1 MQYSRFTEKGGTSLD
16 EKVKTRRK
24 YSSTLVTNSKITSEK
39 MKTKEPFRANAH
51 LLKLLGDELIGDDRL
66 AVFELVKN
74 SYDADATIVDVTLS
88 LNEEQSNIVV
98 WDKDGNGMDKNTIL
112 TKWMEIG
119 TDSKRSENKIRS
131 EKFDRLPLGEKGIGR
146 LAVHKLGTKLVVNTK
161 SKDSP
166 EYKITIDWPSLIGS
180 ANYIED
186 TEVDVEELVKPE
198 FFKDNKTG
206 TRIEINDLNNQDWTR
221 GEIRQL
227 KRLLTSLISPF
238 EAASDFHV
246 NFLAPGREKDL
257 KDLMESQD
265 ILDSSLW
272 KYVFT
277 IDEQGLFSYSYSYT
291 PPSIFKELLDT
302 KIQEDDVK
310 LELIT
315 PTKEEFLA
323 REKTIR
329 EKLLLNSED
338 LLDIGPITGT
348 FYVFLKDNK
357 VLNAQGSSQT
367 IKSYLREQTG
377 IRIYRDGIRVFNYG
391 EPNDD
396 WLGLNAGRINSP
408 GKKIDTGMVIAGIDL
423 SLGKSSGLKEKTNRE
438 GFDDNSTFKRL
449 KWIMASVVE
458 HFHLCHRDDREKL
471 SQYLLGK
478 TVDNSDTTE
487 KFAVIIEDV
496 RKSIKKHGIED
507 ELGGKINQI
516 ESDFAV
522 IFHEV
527 ERGVDELNESIKRT
541 DDYTKLL
548 KRADHLAK
556 LLEGFAPLLR
566 RNERKTFA
574 IKALAQRVIEL
585 TEHRFEH
592 HNIVISCPLIS
603 GESEGFNITAPFG
616 LLQATLNNLI
626 DNSIHWTSLK
636 AEKDGDSYKA
646 GIRIETLPT
655 FFKEGPALAVLDNG
669 PGFTITPDEAV
680 QPFKTTRPSGM
691 GVGLYYVDKVM
702 ETIGGKLLICDAKEL
717 DISDAHD
724 GAAVVL
730 IFKKEK

>member
-1 MQYSRFTEKGGTSLD
+1 
-16 EKVKTRRK
+16 
-24 YSSTLVTNSKITSEK
+24 
-39 MKTKEPFRANAH
+39 MKTTKPFRANAH

-74 SYDADATIVDVTLS
+74 SYDADATVVDVTLN
-88 LNEEQSNIVV
+88 LNGDKSNIIV

-119 TDSKRSENKIRS
+119 TDSKRNKNKVRS
-131 EKFDRLPLGEKGIGR
+131 IKFDRLPLGEKGVGR
-146 LAVHKLGTKLVVNTK
+146 LAVHKLGSKLIVNTR
-161 SKDSP
+161 SKDNS
-166 EYKITIDWPSLIGS
+166 EYKITIDWPSLIDN

-186 TEVDVEELVKPE
+186 TKVDIEELKEPE
-198 FFKDNKTG
+198 IFKNGQTG
-206 TRIEINDLNNQDWTR
+206 TRIEINNLNNQDWTR

-238 EAASDFHV
+238 EAASDFNV
-246 NFLAPGREKDL
+246 NFSVPGREDDL

-265 ILDSSLW
+265 ILSSSLW
-272 KYVFT
+272 EYTFT
-277 IDEQGLFSYSYSYT
+277 IDEQGLFSYSYNYA
-291 PPSIFKELLDT
+291 PPSLFKVLLEAESL
-302 KIQEDDVK
+302 EDDVK
-310 LELIT
+310 LELIK
-315 PTKEEFLA
+315 PTKEEFYS

-329 EKLLLNSED
+329 EKLLLNSGD
-338 LLDIGPITGT
+338 LNDIGSITGT

-357 VLNAQGSSQT
+357 VLNAQGASKT
-367 IKSYLREQTG
+367 VKDYLKEQSG
-377 IRIYRDGIRVFNYG
+377 VRIYRDGIRVFNYG
-391 EPNDD
+391 EPSDD

-408 GKKIDTGMVIAGIDL
+408 GKKIDTGMIIAGIDL
-423 SLGKSSGLKEKTNRE
+423 DLEGSSGLKEKTNRE
-438 GFDDNSTFKRL
+438 GFDDNHTFKRF

-458 HFHLCHRDDREKL
+458 HFHRCHRDDREKL
-471 SQYLLGK
+471 SDYLSGK
-478 TVDNSDTTE
+478 VIDNSDTTK
-487 KFAVIIEDV
+487 KFAEIIDEV
-496 RKSIKKHGIED
+496 RRSIKKHNIEE

-516 ESDFAV
+516 ESDFKQMRDVTVTSGIAGINLAV

-566 RNERKTFA
+566 RNERKKFSM
-574 IKALAQRVIEL
+574 KALALRVLEL

-603 GESEGFNITAPFG
+603 GESEDFEITAPFG
-616 LLQATLNNLI
+616 LLQATMNNLI

-636 AEKDGDSYKA
+636 AEKDGEPYRP
-646 GIRIETLPT
+646 GIRIESLPT
-655 FFKEGPALAVLDNG
+655 FFKEGPALAILDNG
-669 PGFTITPDEAV
+669 PGFTMSPEQAI
-680 QPFKTTRPSGM
+680 QPFKSDRPSGM

-717 DISDAHD
+717 DISDAYD

>member
-1 MQYSRFTEKGGTSLD
+1 
-16 EKVKTRRK
+16 
-24 YSSTLVTNSKITSEK
+24 
-39 MKTKEPFRANAH
+39 MKTTKPFRANAH

-74 SYDADATIVDVTLS
+74 AYDADATSVDVI
-88 LNEEQSNIVV
+88 LNLNDKQSNIIV
-98 WDKDGNGMDKNTIL
+98 WDKDGSGMDEETIL

-119 TDSKRSENKIRS
+119 TDSKRSQNKVKS
-131 EKFDRLPLGEKGIGR
+131 TKFDRLPLGEKGVGR
-146 LAVHKLGTKLVVNTK
+146 LAVHKLGTKLTVNTR
-161 SKDSP
+161 SKQNS
-166 EYKITIDWPSLIGS
+166 EFKITIDWPSLIDN

-186 TEVDVEELVKPE
+186 TAVDIEELNEPE
-198 FFKDNKTG
+198 FFQNDETG
-206 TRIEINDLNNQDWTR
+206 TRIEINDLNNKNWTR
-221 GEIRQL
+221 REIRQL

-238 EAASDFHV
+238 DAASDFNV
-246 NFLAPGREKDL
+246 NFSVPGREKDL
-257 KDLMESQD
+257 LDTMERQD
-265 ILDSSLW
+265 ILESSLW
-272 KYVFT
+272 KYTFI
-277 IDEQGLFSYSYSYT
+277 IDEQGLFSYSYNYT
-291 PPSIFKELLDT
+291 PPPLFKELIN
-302 KIQEDDVK
+302 KEVFADDIK
-310 LELIT
+310 LELIK

-323 REKTIR
+323 REKKLR

-338 LLDIGPITGT
+338 LKDIGPITGT

-357 VLNAQGSSQT
+357 VLNAQGASQT
-367 IKSYLREQTG
+367 IKTYLEEQSG
-377 IRIYRDGIRVFNYG
+377 IRVYRDGIRVFNYG
-391 EPNDD
+391 EANDD

-423 SLGKSSGLKEKTNRE
+423 SLEDSQGLKEKTNRE
-438 GFDDNSTFKRL
+438 GFDDNAAFRRL
-449 KWIMASVVE
+449 KWIMTSVVE
-458 HFHLCHRDDREKL
+458 HFHLAHREDREKL
-471 SQYLLGK
+471 SNYISGK
-478 TVDNSDTTE
+478 NLDNSDTSK
-487 KFAVIIEDV
+487 KFDEIIDDV
-496 RKSIKKHGIED
+496 RKSIKKHKIEE

-516 ESDFAV
+516 ESDFKQMRDVTVMSGIAGINLAV

-541 DDYTKLL
+541 DDYEKLL

-566 RNERKTFA
+566 RNERKNFS

-585 TEHRFEH
+585 TEHRFDY
-592 HNIVISCPLIS
+592 HNIVMSCPITS
-603 GESEGFNITAPFG
+603 GESEDFQITAPFG

-636 AEKDGDSYKA
+636 AEKSGETYKPA
-646 GIRIETLPT
+646 IRIESLPT
-655 FFKEGPALAVLDNG
+655 FFKEGPAIAVLDNG
-669 PGFTITPDEAV
+669 DGFTMSPEQAI
-680 QPFKTTRPSGM
+680 QPFKSNRPSGM

-717 DISDAHD
+717 DISEAYD